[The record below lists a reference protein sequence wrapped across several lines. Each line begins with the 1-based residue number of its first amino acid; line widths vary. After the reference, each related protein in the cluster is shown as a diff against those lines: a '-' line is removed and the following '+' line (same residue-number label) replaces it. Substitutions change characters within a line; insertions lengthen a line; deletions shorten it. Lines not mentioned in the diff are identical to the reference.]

1 MQDTIKANEYQ
12 VTTQRY
18 NLAMLV
24 GWDSAAVASVVNTD
38 DRG

>member
-24 GWDSAAVASVVNTD
+24 GIVQQLLQ
-38 DRG
+38 